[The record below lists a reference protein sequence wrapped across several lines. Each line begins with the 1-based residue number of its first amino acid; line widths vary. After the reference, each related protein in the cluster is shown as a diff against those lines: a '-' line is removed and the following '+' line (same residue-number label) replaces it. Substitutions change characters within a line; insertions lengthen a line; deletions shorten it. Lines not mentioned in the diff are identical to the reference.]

1 MKLLQTHEYEAVV
14 AGGVEIAVHDADTL
28 RIVAERLVARAA
40 AIGHVL
46 TIEQRAV
53 PPLAMGRHE
62 TLVSVRP
69 QRG

>member
-1 MKLLQTHEYEAVV
+1 MKLLQTKEFEAVV

-40 AIGHVL
+40 ALGLVL
-46 TIEQRAV
+46 TVEQHPL

-62 TLVSVRP
+62 TVVSTRP
-69 QRG
+69 AR